1 MEAAGGDVGLDHR
14 TAEGY
19 VRLLEAVF
27 LVYRLPAWGKTL
39 GSLSAAK
46 PKLHILDSGVAARQ
60 MRLSAAKLARRDP
73 TVRSELGHLL
83 ETFVVEEL
91 LKQASWYDGLD
102 LSREFRGGPAGDRTQ
117 DQGIMS
123 PIRLCPYESGRR
135 IYAGHRQCVRHLQSP
150 NDTFSHRVSGLNSGM
165 AIDLIHGGL

>member
-1 MEAAGGDVGLDHR
+1 MLNVEAAGGDVGLDHR

-39 GSLSAAK
+39 ASRSAAK

-73 TVRSELGHLL
+73 TVRSELGRLL

-102 LSREFRGGPAGDRTQ
+102 LSREFAVGPLGIEPRTK
-117 DQGIMS
+117 
-123 PIRLCPYESGRR
+123 
-135 IYAGHRQCVRHLQSP
+135 
-150 NDTFSHRVSGLNSGM
+150 GL
-165 AIDLIHGGL
+165 